1 MARNRKNQSAAIRFG
16 PALKALLLCLAI
28 GGSGIGYVWQKQ
40 QISELSAQ
48 IRKRETRI
56 VEMREQNDKLRKQ
69 LATLLSPKYLDMR
82 VKELKLGLVQPQQ
95 AQIWRLTEPAGENA
109 ASAPQ
114 RDQQQQAAYAPE
126 QNHVLA
132 TAMPK

>member
-82 VKELKLGLVQPQQ
+82 VKELKLGLVQPQP

-109 ASAPQ
+109 FSAPQ
-114 RDQQQQAAYAPE
+114 REQQQVYAAE
-126 QNHVLA
+126 QNQVLA